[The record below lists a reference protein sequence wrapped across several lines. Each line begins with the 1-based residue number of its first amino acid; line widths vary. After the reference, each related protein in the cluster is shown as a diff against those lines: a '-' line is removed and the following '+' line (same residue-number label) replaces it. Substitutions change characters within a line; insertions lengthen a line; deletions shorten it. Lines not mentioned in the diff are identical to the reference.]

1 MTSNASPLIPASS
14 FRSVA
19 WPSMPDPVGTAMLAL
34 QYQLNQTQ
42 WLSPEALQEQQFSQL
57 QSVLTHAYKTIQFYR
72 VRLDT
77 IGFKPHQP
85 ITPEQFLSLALLRRS
100 EIQSAGESLLSQH
113 PPKDHGRI
121 LTYQT
126 SGSTGRPIKAFGT
139 DITHFFWNALT
150 LRDHLWHKRNF
161 SGKLA
166 SIRTTVQDGVSQG
179 WGPATDV
186 AFKTGQIAM
195 LNIRADINSQ
205 LQWLQAQNPDYLL
218 SHPSN
223 ILALAH
229 RCIQKRIPLT
239 KLREVRAFGETV
251 TPELRAACSEA
262 WDVSVKAV
270 YSAEEVG
277 YIALQCPEY
286 EHYHIQSEN
295 LLVEILN
302 DENQACEPGEI
313 GRVVITTLHN
323 FAMPLIRYEILD
335 YAEAGEP
342 CPCGRG
348 LPVIKRVMGRQRN
361 LVTLPNGKQHWPS
374 FPAESWAFIAPI
386 RQIQLVQRELDIIEA
401 RLVTDRP
408 LNAEEA
414 RELVAVLQEHLGY
427 PFQITLQY
435 MQQIEHKA
443 NFKYEDFISEIPA

>member
-1 MTSNASPLIPASS
+1 MTSNISPLIPASS
-14 FRSVA
+14 LSSVA
-19 WPSMPDPVGTAMLAL
+19 WPAMPSPTGAAMLAL

-42 WLSPEALQEQQFSQL
+42 WLSPEALQAQQFRQL
-57 QSVLTHAYKTIQFYR
+57 QSLLTHAYETIPFYR
-72 VRLDT
+72 DRLDT
-77 IGFKPHQP
+77 VGFKPHHQ

-100 EIQSAGESLLSQH
+100 EIQSAGESLLSQR

-121 LTYQT
+121 LAHQT

-139 DITHFFWNALT
+139 DITQFFWNALT
-150 LRDHLWHKRNF
+150 LRDHLWHKRDF

-166 SIRTTVQDGVSQG
+166 SIRTTVEDGVAQG
-179 WGPATDV
+179 WGPATDA

-195 LNIRADINSQ
+195 LNIRADIDRQ
-205 LQWLQAQNPDYLL
+205 LQWLQTQNPDYLL

-223 ILALAH
+223 ILALANG
-229 RCIQKRIPLT
+229 CIQKRIPLT

-251 TPELRAACSEA
+251 TPELRAACREA
-262 WDVSVKAV
+262 WGVPVKDA
-270 YSAEEVG
+270 YSAQEVG
-277 YIALQCPEY
+277 YIALQCPEH

-335 YAEAGEP
+335 YAEVGEP

-348 LPVIKRVMGRQRN
+348 LPVIKRIMGRQRN
-361 LVTLPNGKQHWPS
+361 LVTLPNGTRHWPS

-386 RQIQLVQRELDIIEA
+386 RQIQLVQRELDSIEA

-408 LNAEEA
+408 LTTEEA
-414 RELVAVLQEHLGY
+414 RALVAVLQEHLGY
-427 PFQITLQY
+427 PFQITFQY
-435 MQQIEHKA
+435 KQKIERKA
-443 NFKYEDFISEIPA
+443 NFKYEDFISEIPT